1 MKDVLSTTNFGG
13 LQMKKVLSTT
23 VFIILVLALAFGV
36 AQAQENRG
44 TIQGVVYQDVNGD
57 GKCVDTG
64 VEGEGPVEN
73 VDVEFVSSDE
83 ETIIT
88 LYTDVYGKYGLYAA
102 GHSYWRVTAKP
113 NADWIVTSENP
124 LYAPLDNDNRV
135 VTDVNF
141 CVQKANAVITSSAAV
156 ILPVSGAAH
165 NNLTTLVLFAGLA
178 FTLVGIT
185 LEWRRRQQA

>member
-1 MKDVLSTTNFGG
+1 
-13 LQMKKVLSTT
+13 

-64 VEGEGPVEN
+64 VVGEGPVEN
-73 VDVEFVSSDE
+73 VNVEFVSSDE
-83 ETIIT
+83 DTIIT
-88 LYTDVYGKYGLYAA
+88 LYTDIHGKYGLFAA

-113 NADWIVTSENP
+113 NADWVVTSVNP

-135 VTDVNF
+135 VTGVNF
-141 CVQKANAVITSSAAV
+141 CVRKANAVTYGSAAV
-156 ILPVSGAAH
+156 ILPQSGAAH
-165 NNLTTLVLFAGLA
+165 NNLTVIILFAGLA
-178 FTLVGIT
+178 FTGVGLT

>member
-1 MKDVLSTTNFGG
+1 
-13 LQMKKVLSTT
+13 MKKIMSITL
-23 VFIILVLALAFGV
+23 FIILILALAFGV
-36 AQAQENRG
+36 VQAQENRG

-73 VDVEFVSSDE
+73 IDVEFVSSDE

-124 LYAPLDNDNRV
+124 LYAPLDDDNRV

-141 CVQKANAVITSSAAV
+141 CVQKANAVVTTGTAAI

-165 NNLTTLVLFAGLA
+165 NSVTTFVLVAGLG
-178 FTLVGIT
+178 FLMVGAV
-185 LEWRRRQQA
+185 LEWRRRQA

>member
-1 MKDVLSTTNFGG
+1 
-13 LQMKKVLSTT
+13 MKKVLSTT
-23 VFIILVLALAFGV
+23 VFIILVLALAFSV

-44 TIQGVVYQDVNGD
+44 TIQGVIYQDINGD

-64 VEGEGPVEN
+64 VMGEGPAEN
-73 VDVEFVSSDE
+73 VNVEFVSSDE
-83 ETIIT
+83 DTIIT
-88 LYTDVYGKYGLYAA
+88 LYTDVHGKYGLFAA

-113 NADWIVTSENP
+113 NADWVVTSQNP

-141 CVQKANAVITSSAAV
+141 CVRKVNGVTTGSAAV
-156 ILPVSGAAH
+156 ILPQSGAAH
-165 NNLTTLVLFAGLA
+165 NNLTTFALFVGMA
-178 FTLVGIT
+178 FTLVGLA

>member
-1 MKDVLSTTNFGG
+1 
-13 LQMKKVLSTT
+13 MKKILSTT
-23 VFIILVLALAFGV
+23 VFIVLILALAFGV

-57 GKCVDTG
+57 GVCVDTG
-64 VEGEGPVEN
+64 VQGEGPVEN

-88 LYTDVYGKYGLYAA
+88 LYTDIHGKYGLYAA
-102 GHSYWRVTAKP
+102 GQSYWRVTAKA
-113 NADWIVTSENP
+113 NADWVVTSENP
-124 LYAPLDNDNRV
+124 LYAPLDNDNRA

-141 CVQKANAVITSSAAV
+141 CVQKANAIITGSAAV
-156 ILPVSGAAH
+156 ILPESGAAH
-165 NNLTTLVLFAGLA
+165 NNLTTIALFTGLA
-178 FTLVGIT
+178 FTLAGLA